1 MKRIVIVLTAII
13 FLYSCGNHK
22 KKSGPLDFSND
33 FEGQIGWTDI
43 PHGTLMFGNAHSG
56 KVLSKTTPEN
66 QYSFGFHRFLK
77 DLSTK
82 RIKKAE
88 ISVWVNLSSANST
101 GSLVLAI
108 DSAGTGLF
116 WKGIPTKDFTT
127 TPDKWTEMKGSIL
140 IPETVSRN
148 GELKVYFWNSGK
160 DPILVDDIDVSLKEA
175 SN

>member
-1 MKRIVIVLTAII
+1 MKKIVFVLITTI
-13 FLYSCGNHK
+13 FFYSCSHDK
-22 KKSGPLDFSND
+22 KKSGPLNFTND
-33 FEGQIGWTDI
+33 FEGQIGWVDI
-43 PHGTLMFGNAHSG
+43 PHGTLMVGNAHSG

-77 DLSTK
+77 ELSSK

-88 ISVWVNLSSANST
+88 YSAWVNLSSANSA
-101 GSLVLAI
+101 GSLVLSI
-108 DSAGTGLF
+108 DSAGVSLF

-127 TPDKWTEMKGSIL
+127 TPDKWTEMKGNTL
-140 IPETVSRN
+140 IPETISRN

>member
-43 PHGTLMFGNAHSG
+43 PHGTLMFGNAHS
-56 KVLSKTTPEN
+56 V
-66 QYSFGFHRFLK
+66 K